1 MIRVFVL
8 LCATLSLHPGE
19 VDTFSEQL
27 EETIKE
33 RMEYEIDE
41 RRHQDML
48 KRFDKLIEGE
58 TNEGPIFS
66 Y

>member
-19 VDTFSEQL
+19 VSDFSERL
-27 EETIKE
+27 NETIKE
-33 RMEYEIDE
+33 RMEYEIEE

-48 KRFDKLIEGE
+48 RVFEGLKEGVNNEQEFFD
-58 TNEGPIFS
+58 